1 MYGLH
6 RWISGN
12 ESNTGVTPANT
23 GVTGE
28 TGSIPGLGRSPGGR
42 KGNPLQYS
50 CLENSMDQG
59 VWEAIVLGFT
69 KSQIQLSTK
78 VKHDLQLQAVAPSPT
93 TDSNKKETW
102 CIKTKGHP
110 TYSQDF
116 PVVLRGK

>member
-1 MYGLH
+1 MK
-6 RWISGN
+6 N
-12 ESNTGVTPANT
+12 PPANAGDKRDT
-23 GVTGE
+23 GKIL
-28 TGSIPGLGRSPGGR
+28 GSRKCPGGR

-50 CLENSMDQG
+50 CLENSMGQG